1 MPTAISDWSS
11 AMMTSLAAA
20 LAMFLSAIPKI
31 IGFVVILVVAWLLS
45 ALVEKGVA
53 ALLRAIRFNDLA
65 HRAGLADFVAKMGMN
80 TDSSGLIGLVAK
92 WFIRIIGMVVAF
104 DALGLP
110 AISDVLRDLL
120 LWLPNVIVALVVLVI
135 GGLAAR
141 ALSNLVRGAT
151 AEAGISNSNLLAKV
165 AASLVWAFAIV
176 VAVNQIGI
184 ATTLVNTLFMAFV
197 GAIALGLGLAFG
209 LGGRETAGQ
218 IVSRWYS
225 TAQEKSGQI
234 AKAADAGSR
243 MASEQ
248 ASNLTRSSGGGSSGG
263 SPGGYPGGGA
273 MGSTGGSMSG
283 ASAAGSAPLTG
294 SSTASQY
301 PADGSPR
308 STSAGSPQDN
318 QMYPTPSAPRHPSE
332 GF

>member
-1 MPTAISDWSS
+1 
-11 AMMTSLAAA
+11 MMTSLAAA

-53 ALLRAIRFNDLA
+53 ALLRAVKFNDLA
-65 HRAGLADFVAKMGMN
+65 RKAGLADFVGKMGTN
-80 TDSSGLIGLVAK
+80 TDSAGMIGLIAK
-92 WFIRIIGMVVAF
+92 WFIRIIGLVVAF

-110 AISDVLRDLL
+110 AISDVLRELL
-120 LWLPNVIVALVVLVI
+120 LWLPNVVVALVVLVI
-135 GGLAAR
+135 GGLAAK
-141 ALSNLVRGAT
+141 ALGNLVRGAT
-151 AEAGISNSNLLAKV
+151 AEAGMSSSNVLSKV

-218 IVSRWYS
+218 IVSKWYS
-225 TAQEKSGQI
+225 TAQAKSGQI
-234 AKAADAGSR
+234 VKAADAGSR
-243 MASEQ
+243 IASEQ
-248 ASNLTRSSGGGSSGG
+248 AANMTRGGGSGSSGSGPGG
-263 SPGGYPGGGA
+263 SSYPSTSG
-273 MGSTGGSMSG
+273 MGST
-283 ASAAGSAPLTG
+283 AAGSSTLSG
-294 SSTASQY
+294 S
-301 PADGSPR
+301 ADGLPR
-308 STSAGSPQDN
+308 ATGAVSPQDN

-332 GF
+332 GA